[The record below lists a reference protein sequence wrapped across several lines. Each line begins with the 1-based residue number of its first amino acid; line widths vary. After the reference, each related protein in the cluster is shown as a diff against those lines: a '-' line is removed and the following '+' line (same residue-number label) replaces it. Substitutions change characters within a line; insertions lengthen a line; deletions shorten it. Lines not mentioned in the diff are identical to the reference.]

1 VHEKPPVDA
10 LLVAQQVAGWPHVT
24 HEEPTKHNNARSHL
38 YRHLSYS
45 RIFHLATLD
54 AKNCKAQIFIN
65 ILDRSLQRC
74 KGLQI
79 DMNTPTT
86 LQFISCISLLLVESC
101 IHFFSSNLRTWL
113 NERLF

>member
-1 VHEKPPVDA
+1 MIFVIDKASSIVVIVTGKNNKNDGKVYPKRGKEVHEKPPVDA

-54 AKNCKAQIFIN
+54 TKNCKAQIFIN
-65 ILDRSLQRC
+65 ILDRSL
-74 KGLQI
+74 
-79 DMNTPTT
+79 
-86 LQFISCISLLLVESC
+86 
-101 IHFFSSNLRTWL
+101 
-113 NERLF
+113 